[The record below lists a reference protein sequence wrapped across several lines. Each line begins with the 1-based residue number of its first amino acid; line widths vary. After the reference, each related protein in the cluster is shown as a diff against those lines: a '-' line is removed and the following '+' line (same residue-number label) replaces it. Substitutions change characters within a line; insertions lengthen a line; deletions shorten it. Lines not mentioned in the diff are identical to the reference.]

1 MITPSFALTAT
12 ERVLPRMALDF
23 TTASLDSRVT
33 FTRTGNTATV
43 TNSSGY
49 VVPINAD
56 LPRFDYNPTTLVCN
70 GLLIEES
77 RTNIFTYSADFSNAG
92 GRPWQWIDVTTT
104 QSATT
109 SPDNTNSGNK
119 ILETATT
126 AIHRLR
132 WTPFTA
138 VATSPFSYSIYL
150 KASERSAVRLLL
162 TGVTG
167 TARVDFNLITGAITN
182 IVGDLIWSTPIAS
195 AVAVGNGWFRCT
207 MTSTP
212 SLSGAGCSADILLS
226 NAGAFNYLGDP
237 TKGVF
242 GWGAQLEIGAF
253 PTSYIPTVASQVTRS
268 ADVAV
273 MTSTNFS
280 SWYTATT
287 GAAVVWAIPQTA
299 TGTRP
304 LLQFDDTTA
313 LEIIALRGNVANPEM
328 SIVDGGVAQAQIDA
342 GTIVANTAYK
352 LSGAW
357 NTNSCAAAQNGAA
370 AVTDNT
376 ATIPTPTQLRIGS
389 DGTNYASALIQKV
402 LYYPQRIIDAEVQ
415 AISK

>member
-1 MITPSFALTAT
+1 
-12 ERVLPRMALDF
+12 MALDF

-77 RTNIFTYSADFSNAG
+77 RTNIFTYSADFSNAA

-132 WTPFTA
+132 WTSFTA
-138 VATSPFSYSIYL
+138 VANSPFSYSVYL
-150 KASERSAVRLLL
+150 KAAERSAVRLLL

-167 TARVDFNLITGAITN
+167 TSRVDFDLNTGAITN
-182 IVGDLIWSTPIAS
+182 IVGDLIWSTPTATC
-195 AVAVGNGWFRCT
+195 VAVGNGWFRCT

-212 SLSGAGCSADILLS
+212 NLSGAGCSADILLS
-226 NAGAFNYLGDP
+226 NAGSFNYLGDP

-253 PTSYIPTVASQVTRS
+253 PTSYIPTVASQVTRT

-273 MTSTNFS
+273 MTGVNFS
-280 SWYTATT
+280 SWYNASQGAIYAEATQT
-287 GAAVVWAIPQTA
+287 IDSASACVIAEMNDNTINERILIAINSPSGSGSRRSQFGLFGSGAT
-299 TGTRP
+299 
-304 LLQFDDTTA
+304 
-313 LEIIALRGNVANPEM
+313 
-328 SIVDGGVAQAQIDA
+328 QAQIFNTSTF
-342 GTIVANTAYK
+342 GTTGKNVSMYVVNNFATAQNAETVLTD
-352 LSGAW
+352 LSGVIPVVDRMYIGCRVSNA
-357 NTNSCAAAQNGAA
+357 SCLNGW
-370 AVTDNT
+370 VRK
-376 ATIPTPTQLRIGS
+376 IS
-389 DGTNYASALIQKV
+389 FWK
-402 LYYPQRIIDAEVQ
+402 QRILNAEGQ
-415 AISK
+415 AFSK